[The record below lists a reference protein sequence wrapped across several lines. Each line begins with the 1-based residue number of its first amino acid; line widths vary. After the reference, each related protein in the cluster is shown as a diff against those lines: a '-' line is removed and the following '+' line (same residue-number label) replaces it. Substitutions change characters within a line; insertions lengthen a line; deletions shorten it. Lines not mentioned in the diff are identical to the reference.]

1 MKMRS
6 IMKSI
11 YAAVFALIVAALA
24 PAAVAHEG
32 GQHDAAPA
40 VYGEPGTASSPS
52 REVVVSMK
60 EGDGTMSFAPAR
72 IEVKQGEQIRF
83 VLQNDGELDHE
94 FFFGTEQEMTD
105 HADMMR
111 AMPDMKHADAN
122 SMSVAPKSKGSLLW
136 RFTKAGEF
144 PFACLI
150 PGHSE
155 AGMRGVIAVK

>member
-1 MKMRS
+1 MNMRS
-6 IMKSI
+6 IMKNI
-11 YAAVFALIVAALA
+11 YAAVFALTVAALA
-24 PAAVAHEG
+24 PAAIAHES
-32 GQHDAAPA
+32 GQHDDAPA
-40 VYGEPGTASSPS
+40 AYGEPGSASSPS
-52 REVVVSMK
+52 RDVVVSMK

-72 IEVKQGEQIRF
+72 IEVRRGEQIRF

-111 AMPDMKHADAN
+111 AMPEMKHADAN
-122 SMSVAPKSKGSLLW
+122 SFSVSPKSKGSLLW
-136 RFTKAGEF
+136 RFTKTGEF

-155 AGMRGVIAVK
+155 AGMKGVIAVK

>member
-1 MKMRS
+1 MRS
-6 IMKSI
+6 ILKNI
-11 YAAVFALIVAALA
+11 YAAVFALTVAALA
-24 PAAVAHEG
+24 PAAIAHEG
-32 GQHDAAPA
+32 GQHDDAPA
-40 VYGEPGTASSPS
+40 AYGEPGSASSPS
-52 REVVVSMK
+52 RDVVVSMK
-60 EGDGTMSFAPAR
+60 EGEGMMSFAPAR

-105 HADMMR
+105 HAEMMR

-122 SMSVAPKSKGSLLW
+122 SMSVAPKSKGSLIW
-136 RFTKAGEF
+136 RFTKTGEF

-155 AGMRGVIAVK
+155 AGMKGVLSVK